1 MHPLSPSPDLQVRC
15 SAAMPAP
22 SEASPWPN
30 LQPWPTSNNCS
41 SGSSPADHE
50 SYTGS
55 QCLVHTISLD
65 IQGRHS
71 VSDELTFPPRS
82 GCKMLKA
89 RPQEIRVSKGRL
101 LDQIQRDL
109 RRSRRASAPGSTGT
123 QRAKK
128 RLSTALSRGT
138 VSQFRSFAGSQARSL
153 TVSQRA
159 FLAAIPHPPPS
170 MQP

>member
-30 LQPWPTSNNCS
+30 LQPWPTSNNCL

-55 QCLVHTISLD
+55 QCLVHTDQIAGYPRSSL
-65 IQGRHS
+65 GLRRTNLS
-71 VSDELTFPPRS
+71 PRS
-82 GCKMLKA
+82 GYKMLKA
-89 RPQEIRVSKGRL
+89 RLQESRVSKARL
-101 LDQIQRDL
+101 MDQIQRDL

-153 TVSQRA
+153 TVSQARR
-159 FLAAIPHPPPS
+159 LAVSQSRNAHS
-170 MQP
+170 